1 MCIVCGATFR
11 DSLFDKGLLVDTGV
25 DGLYGRSST
34 FEEVVQRFSA
44 LVERTGADA
53 RPEAI
58 HFPPAMTRRDLE
70 KSGYLKNFPDMAGTI
85 HAFAGKDR
93 EHAAL
98 VERLHGDLDW
108 TEHQAVTQVAMTP
121 AACYPL
127 YPVVARR
134 GRLPAEG
141 GTYDITGWVF
151 RHEPSQ
157 EPTRML
163 TFRQREFVRIGTPEQ
178 VIAFRAH
185 WLEKA
190 QEIAERLELPYEVD
204 VANDPFFG
212 RAARM
217 LKASQRDQE
226 LKFELLV
233 PVNDGKGPTACMSF
247 NYHQDHFG
255 AGWDIRTHDGA
266 IAHTA
271 CVGFGMERV
280 TLALFKHHGLDVAA
294 WPRQV
299 RTALWG

>member
-11 DSLFDKGLLVDTGV
+11 DSLFDKGLLFDTGV
-25 DGLYGRSST
+25 DGLYGRSGL

-44 LVERTGADA
+44 LVERAGATA
-53 RPEAI
+53 RPETI

-93 EHAAL
+93 EHALL

-108 TEHQAVTQVAMTP
+108 TEHQAVTGVAMTP

-134 GRLPAEG
+134 GRLPEQG
-141 GTYDITGWVF
+141 GTYDVTGWVF

-163 TFRQREFVRIGTPEQ
+163 TFRQREIVRIGTEAQ
-178 VIAFRAH
+178 VIAFRSE

-190 QEIAERLELPYEVD
+190 QAIAERLELPHEVD

-226 LKFELLV
+226 LKFELLI
-233 PVNDGKGPTACMSF
+233 PVNDGKGPTACVSF

-255 AGWDIRTHDGA
+255 TGWDIRTHDGEV
-266 IAHTA
+266 AHTA

-280 TLALFKHHGLDVAA
+280 TLALFKHHGLDVDA
-294 WPRQV
+294 WPRTV
-299 RTALWG
+299 RAALWD